1 MTVDLAALAENA
13 LETSWT
19 AMRSLAW
26 LALAFA
32 GLAFITKGRDAIAAA
47 RRAIVE
53 TRINLSLFV
62 LDTLVVLPLVLLM
75 TDGIGTMV
83 TRFDLALVGLDRW
96 QRIDPALTAIAAIFL
111 GDFIS
116 YWRHRLEHTRLMW
129 PAHAI
134 HHSDTAMTWLTL
146 ARFHPINRF
155 VTVGIDTA
163 FLALIGFPEWALVIN
178 NLVRHFYGHFIHAD
192 LSWTYGKLAAVFVS
206 PVMHRWHHVREG
218 QGVGSNFATV
228 FSIFDR
234 AFGTRH
240 VPGLCDA
247 PLGIAADM
255 GQGAMGQLLYPFR
268 EWARALRRAR
278 TPVRD

>member
-19 AMRSLAW
+19 AARSLAW

-32 GLAFITKGRDAIAAA
+32 GLALITKGREAIAAA
-47 RRAIVE
+47 RRALTE

-75 TDGIGTMV
+75 TGGIGTMV
-83 TRFDLALVGLDRW
+83 TRFDLALVGPDRW
-96 QRIDPALTAIAAIFL
+96 QSIEPALTVLAAVFL

-116 YWRHRLEHTRLMW
+116 YWRHRFEHTRVIW

-155 VTVGIDTA
+155 VTVGVDTA
-163 FLALIGFPEWALVIN
+163 FLALMGFPEWALVIN
-178 NLVRHFYGHFIHAD
+178 NLVRHYYGHFIHAD
-192 LSWTYGKLAAVFVS
+192 LPWTYGKLPPYSSRPSCTAGTTCAKAKGSAATSRRSSRSSTAPSERAMCPVFVTRRSAS
-206 PVMHRWHHVREG
+206 PRTW
-218 QGVGSNFATV
+218 A
-228 FSIFDR
+228 
-234 AFGTRH
+234 A
-240 VPGLCDA
+240 A
-247 PLGIAADM
+247 P
-255 GQGAMGQLLYPFR
+255 
-268 EWARALRRAR
+268 
-278 TPVRD
+278 